1 MRQIILLFF
10 SVLFSLTVV
19 GQEEGIVFMEQDWE
33 KALEKAK
40 TEDKLVF
47 VDAYTSWCKP
57 CKEMDQ
63 KVFPQKIVGEFFEK
77 NFISVKVNTEKEGKG
92 KALQEKYEILYYPT
106 FLFLEGDG
114 SQVHR
119 MAGYQSAPKLIDL
132 GIVAMNPNNRLS
144 SLMKRYEDGDRDSDF
159 LLTYL
164 GVLSK
169 AMDGSQIVVAEEYL
183 NTQGDWNTEANRKFI
198 FKQVSSVDSKLFDHV
213 VENRAAYEE
222 QFGAVKVTGQVEKL
236 IYEKIY
242 DDKGNASLDALD
254 SLFAKVY
261 PADRAAKSSAR
272 FKLNYF
278 YEKGQGE
285 KYADEALKYF
295 KKYPNAEASELTDAA
310 WNFYELGVTDKK
322 KLKKARKWA
331 KGAFA
336 KEGQYLQMDTLAA
349 IYFQMKKK
357 RKAIKA
363 ARKAIGLAKESGE
376 DHSET
381 DELLKKIYAL

>member
-1 MRQIILLFF
+1 MKKFTLLNFLI
-10 SVLFSLTVV
+10 LFSLSVFA
-19 GQEEGIVFMEQDWE
+19 QNDGIVFMEQDWNQ
-33 KALEKAK
+33 ALEKAK
-40 TEDKLVF
+40 AENKLVF
-47 VDAYTSWCKP
+47 VDAYTDWCVP
-57 CKEMDQ
+57 CKKMDKQ
-63 KVFPQKIVGEFFEK
+63 VFSQKIVGEFFEK

-92 KALQEKYEILYYPT
+92 KALQEKYEILFYPT

-144 SLMKRYEDGDRDSDF
+144 SLKKRYDEGDRDSEF

-164 GVLSK
+164 GVLNK
-169 AMDGSQIVVAEEYL
+169 AMDGSQLAVAEEYL
-183 NTQGDWNTEANRKFI
+183 NTQEDWSTKENMTFILKNT
-198 FKQVSSVDSKLFDHV
+198 SSVDSKLFDHM
-213 VENRAAYEE
+213 VENREAFEKE
-222 QFGAVKVTGQVEKL
+222 FGVTKITGQIEKL

-242 DDKGNASLDALD
+242 DDKGNASLDELD
-254 SLFAKVY
+254 KLFAKVY

-285 KYADEALKYF
+285 MYADEAIKYF

-322 KLKKARKWA
+322 KLKAASKWA

-357 RKAIKA
+357 RKAIKT
-363 ARKAIGLAKESGE
+363 ARKAIDLAKKSGE